1 MRQVRPSLFLALLLL
16 APLQAVAAGPDACAE
31 RGIATSAVHT
41 QSDVKAFVECAA
53 SYLAENGTVEARRAF
68 NEDPRWKDLAAGN
81 YVFVDG
87 IAKSGDE
94 ALVHVFPPDPSREG
108 GVWGSSLDGFGTDY
122 YFELHRILSVV
133 DSGWI
138 YYAFTNPGTGR
149 DEPKSSY
156 VIEVDWDGQRAA
168 IGAGVYARDWPGT
181 CYEDEVSAAELG
193 ADPGDATLTEF
204 VRCAA
209 MVVESQ
215 GYFAKHEL
223 ESERWSDG
231 STYVFVLDM
240 MGNQVISGN
249 KLRVNGIAPHE
260 WRSRRARS
268 DQFDGRE
275 VINVGDK
282 FGESFVYYQKYDPLT
297 GARRT
302 KVGFLK
308 RVVAQGVP
316 LLVGAGYLV
325 QSDQP
330 PPGLNCESN
339 FVTAAAVRTRSD
351 VKAFVEC
358 AAEYAREHGTDEA
371 RRAFNEDDRWKHG
384 EIYVFVDG
392 FAQSGEY
399 SVALVNPTD
408 PSREGSAWEQL
419 IDSFGSDYFSEE
431 RRVLSL
437 VDAGWIYYDAFSNPL
452 TGLVQLKSSYVI
464 GIDWDG
470 QRAAIGA
477 GTYARDLPGACTP
490 EAVNAA
496 ALENHPNENTLMEFV
511 RCASAKVSSA
521 GHFAGP
527 VLESHPRW
535 NHGTIHV
542 FGADIASGTILFSG
556 DLASYDV
563 SGRIPELF
571 FGGRNV
577 IEAAGIFGEMF
588 WYHSFTNPVTGMDQ
602 GKVVFVKRALANGVP
617 VLVGSGY
624 NLP

>member
-1 MRQVRPSLFLALLLL
+1 MTQVQLSLFLAPLLL
-16 APLQAVAAGPDACAE
+16 APLTAIAEGPRPCAE
-31 RGIATSAVHT
+31 RSIAASAVHT

-68 NEDPRWKDLAAGN
+68 NEDPRWKDLSAGN

-87 IAKSGDE
+87 IAKSGQE

-108 GVWGSSLDGFGTDY
+108 DVWGSSFGGFGTDY
-122 YFELHRILSVV
+122 YFEVHRMLSLV

-138 YYAFTNPGTGR
+138 YYSFTNPGTGR
-149 DEPKSSY
+149 EEPKSSY

-181 CYEDEVSAAELG
+181 CYADEVSAAALK
-193 ADPGDATLTEF
+193 ADPGDATLKEF

-215 GYFAKHEL
+215 GYSAMYEL

-231 STYVFVLDM
+231 STYVFVLDL

-260 WRSRRARS
+260 WRSRRPGS
-268 DQFDGRE
+268 EQFGGRD
-275 VINVGDK
+275 VIDVGDK
-282 FGESFVYYQKYDPLT
+282 FGESFVYYKKYDPLS
-297 GARRT
+297 GERRT

-316 LLVGAGYLV
+316 LLVGAGYWA

-330 PPGLNCESN
+330 APTTSCESN
-339 FVTAAAVRTRSD
+339 FATAPVLHTRAD

-399 SVALVNPTD
+399 SVALVDPTD
-408 PSREGSAWEQL
+408 PSREGSVWEQL

-431 RRVLSL
+431 RRILSL

-452 TGLVQLKSSYVI
+452 TGLAQLKSSYVI

-470 QRAAIGA
+470 QRSAIGA
-477 GTYARDLPGACTP
+477 GTYARDLPGACAP
-490 EAVNAA
+490 ETINAA
-496 ALENHPNENTLMEFV
+496 ALEADPDDTKLMEFV
-511 RCASAKVSSA
+511 RCASAQVASA
-521 GHFAGP
+521 GFFAGP
-527 VLESHPRW
+527 VLESDPRW
-535 NHGTIHV
+535 NHGSIHV
-542 FGADIASGTILFSG
+542 FGVDIAAGAILFSG
-556 DLASYDV
+556 DPASSAI

-588 WYHSFTNPVTGMDQ
+588 WYHSVTNPVTGMDQ
-602 GKVVFVKRALANGVP
+602 TKVVFVKRTLANGVP

-624 NLP
+624 NLQ